1 MAYELYQ
8 SRYKGF
14 EIDAQL
20 DKVTENATK
29 INALSTSYDANKV
42 MMPDN
47 TTLPSYLANNTFN
60 IDVSEYPGQ
69 ILEKKGDGYYVPET
83 DLSDYDTST
92 EVDTKI
98 AAAVYTL
105 PPATDT
111 TLGGVKPDGTTIT
124 IDTDGTLHGASAID
138 NLDDIG
144 DVNVSGATDGQAL
157 VYDATNEEWIP
168 GTAGSDS
175 PPEIAIQTSEPTGD
189 EVFWIDPTEGM
200 PVLPDDGRQ
209 IIGGGELEFY
219 TADERVVGYWTN
231 GKPLYRKQ
239 VTFKMPKVIT
249 DGVFPENVGTRV
261 TDDTVDFC
269 MMEKASFTIL
279 NTTNMQYQPLPYF
292 NNAGRVAKAFIQIQ
306 QGVDNKAWIISTT
319 NGTAFSEGDCIA
331 IVYYTKVKDTA
342 VTNVNNYSTDE
353 IRTNKTWIDGKPV
366 YRKVVQTTTP
376 NVKNSMVEIFNYSNL
391 NVDTMIIVD
400 GYIYDTEKGQTSRVP
415 INQYE
420 TGIME
425 IVTVAN
431 SLLKNIRMKVIS
443 TMIDVSLKCT
453 LIIEYTKTTD

>member
-47 TTLPSYLANNTFN
+47 TTLPSYLANNTFD

-98 AAAVYTL
+98 AAAAYTL

-124 IDTDGTLHGASAID
+124 VDTDGTLHGASAID

-157 VYDATNEEWIP
+157 IYDATNEEWIP
-168 GTAGSDS
+168 GNASG
-175 PPEIAIQTSEPTGD
+175 G
-189 EVFWIDPTEGM
+189 G
-200 PVLPDDGRQ
+200 LPDPSAADKMLISNDSLEWEEIDKEDVGTPTWTGTQAEYDAAESDIADGT
-209 IIGGGELEFY
+209 I
-219 TADERVVGYWTN
+219 VN
-231 GKPLYRKQ
+231 
-239 VTFKMPKVIT
+239 IT
-249 DGVFPENVGTRV
+249 DDDGNMVGAR
-261 TDDTVDFC
+261 
-269 MMEKASFTIL
+269 
-279 NTTNMQYQPLPYF
+279 TTE
-292 NNAGRVAKAFIQIQ
+292 I
-306 QGVDNKAWIISTT
+306 
-319 NGTAFSEGDCIA
+319 
-331 IVYYTKVKDTA
+331 
-342 VTNVNNYSTDE
+342 YSTDE
-353 IRTNKTWIDGKPV
+353 IIIGRWIDGKPI
-366 YRKVVQTTTP
+366 YRKV
-376 NVKNSMVEIFNYSNL
+376 
-391 NVDTMIIVD
+391 
-400 GYIYDTEKGQTSRVP
+400 
-415 INQYE
+415 INQTLPSSGGMGSTYKIFIISNELSNYNIEKMITMKGLTRRSDGWEMPIPTAQTEEHSGSVRIHAHITFNDITKILNCVITTGKNDVYE
-420 TGIME
+420 NQPITF
-425 IVTVAN
+425 
-431 SLLKNIRMKVIS
+431 
-443 TMIDVSLKCT
+443 
-453 LIIEYTKTTD
+453 IIEYTKTTDD